1 MSDDGWGDESAGT
14 FSGVGDAAPARGG
27 GARGGGGAAG
37 ACFKCGETG
46 HMSRECTKGEYLAS
60 PPPPRVLDPDPYGRA
75 WICIPNIDPYPH
87 VLMKDETETMR
98 VRFKTQYT
106 I

>member
-60 PPPPRVLDPDPYGRA
+60 PPPQCFGSGSVSPTLIRIHTG
-75 WICIPNIDPYPH
+75 
-87 VLMKDETETMR
+87 
-98 VRFKTQYT
+98 
-106 I
+106 